1 MSSDVFYFIGFVFA
15 ILILFILPKTKEI
28 FEKNIPEVLGVSSAY
43 FYLLAD
49 IKSDSFNLI
58 ILDYSWR
65 DINSLLVFFGIA
77 LALLAVY
84 LNFKIKSKF
93 ITNEELVSELEIT
106 NKKLEVIKKEYYK
119 LCSDNLRII
128 FKSFFDLSNG
138 CGRVSVYKYDGDVF
152 KLLGRYSNNPLY
164 NKKGRD
170 SYPSNEGFIALG
182 WANEIFEIYN
192 IPQWTKNGKDYKNAV
207 KELCNISDSTL
218 KNIKMKSCSFFIY
231 RLDNEDSR
239 PPLGIVVVEQ
249 LQSSQI
255 DHQNMNEI
263 FSSNEQQLSF
273 LIKSMKSI

>member
-1 MSSDVFYFIGFVFA
+1 MSSDIFYFIGFVFV
-15 ILILFILPKTKEI
+15 ILILFILPKTKKI
-28 FEKNIPEVLGVSSAY
+28 FEKNIPEVIGISSAY

-49 IKSDSFNLI
+49 IKNDSYNLI
-58 ILDYSWR
+58 VMNYSWR
-65 DINSLLVFFGIA
+65 DINTFLVFIGTA

-84 LNFKIKSKF
+84 LNFKIKSEF
-93 ITNEELVSELEIT
+93 ITDEKLASELDYT
-106 NKKLEVIKKEYYK
+106 NKKLEILKKEYYK

-138 CGRVSVYKYDGDVF
+138 AGRVSVYKYENDAF

-170 SYPSNEGFIALG
+170 SYPANEGFIALG

-192 IPQWTKNGKDYKNAV
+192 IPQWTKNGKDYKNAIKV
-207 KELCNISDSTL
+207 LCNISDSTL

-255 DHQNMNEI
+255 DHQNMSEI

>member
-1 MSSDVFYFIGFVFA
+1 MSSDIFYFIGFVFA

-28 FEKNIPEVLGVSSAY
+28 FEKNIPEVIVVTSAY

-49 IKSDSFNLI
+49 IKSDSYNLI
-58 ILDYSWR
+58 VFNYSWR
-65 DINSLLVFFGIA
+65 DINSLLVFIGIA
-77 LALLAVY
+77 LAILAVY
-84 LNFKIKSKF
+84 LNYKIKSNF
-93 ITNEELVSELEIT
+93 ITDEKLASELDYT
-106 NKKLEVIKKEYYK
+106 NKKLEVLKKEYYK

-138 CGRVSVYKYDGDVF
+138 SGRVSVYKYENDAF
-152 KLLGRYSNNPLY
+152 KLLGRYSNNPQY
-164 NKKGRD
+164 NKKGRE
-170 SYPSNEGFIALG
+170 SYQANEGFIALG
-182 WANEIFEIYN
+182 WANEIYEIYN

-255 DHQNMNEI
+255 DHQNMSEI

>member
-1 MSSDVFYFIGFVFA
+1 MSSDIFYFIGFVFV
-15 ILILFILPKTKEI
+15 ILILFILPKTKKI
-28 FEKNIPEVLGVSSAY
+28 FEKNIPEVIGISSAY
-43 FYLLAD
+43 FYLLAN
-49 IKSDSFNLI
+49 IKNDSYNLI
-58 ILDYSWR
+58 VMNYSWR
-65 DINSLLVFFGIA
+65 DINTFLVFIGTA

-84 LNFKIKSKF
+84 LNFKIKSEF
-93 ITNEELVSELEIT
+93 ITNEKLASQLDYT
-106 NKKLEVIKKEYYK
+106 NKKLEILKKEYYK

-138 CGRVSVYKYDGDVF
+138 AGRVSVYKYENDAF

-164 NKKGRD
+164 NKKGRE
-170 SYPSNEGFIALG
+170 SYPANEGFIALG
-182 WANEIFEIYN
+182 WAHEIYEIYN
-192 IPQWTKNGKDYKNAV
+192 IPQWTKNGKDYKDAV
-207 KELCNISDSTL
+207 KELCNISDATL

-249 LQSSQI
+249 LKSSQI
-255 DHQNMNEI
+255 DHQNMSEI